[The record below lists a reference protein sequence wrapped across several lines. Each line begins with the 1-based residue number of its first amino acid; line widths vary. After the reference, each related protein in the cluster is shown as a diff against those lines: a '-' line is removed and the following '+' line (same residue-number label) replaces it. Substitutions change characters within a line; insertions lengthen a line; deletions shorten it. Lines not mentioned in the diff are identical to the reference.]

1 MRVDQIIFRN
11 ALSALLGSIRQV
23 RAPLCLILF
32 ISAADKADRLE
43 ACTALLPEVAEP
55 VAQQVAVAAAV
66 EPVAQQEV
74 VEAVAEPVVQ
84 QEEVVAAVAE
94 PVAQQEV
101 VVAAAAAEPVAQ
113 PEAVAVVAVAP
124 QQEVVLAAPE
134 VRQQEPSVD

>member
-66 EPVAQQEV
+66 EPVAQQVAAAAAEQVAQQEV
-74 VEAVAEPVVQ
+74 VEAVAEGAVGQ
-84 QEEVVAAVAE
+84 Q
-94 PVAQQEV
+94 QV
-101 VVAAAAAEPVAQ
+101 VVV
-113 PEAVAVVAVAP
+113 
-124 QQEVVLAAPE
+124 AAPE